1 MVHSILTSE
10 IRTSATR
17 SIRRYNAYHHVSE
30 KFFQVVANGY
40 DGEQRE
46 LEVEAHSVSE
56 ASAKAAHILAGELFS
71 VDYMEVYQP
80 EFGISIES

>member
-17 SIRRYNAYHHVSE
+17 SIRRYNALHHVSE
-30 KFFQVVANGY
+30 KFYNVVANGY

-46 LEVEAHSVSE
+46 LEIEARDASE
-56 ASAKAAHILAGELFS
+56 AGTKAAAILAGELFS
-71 VDYMEVYQP
+71 VDYMEVYQVD
-80 EFGISIES
+80 